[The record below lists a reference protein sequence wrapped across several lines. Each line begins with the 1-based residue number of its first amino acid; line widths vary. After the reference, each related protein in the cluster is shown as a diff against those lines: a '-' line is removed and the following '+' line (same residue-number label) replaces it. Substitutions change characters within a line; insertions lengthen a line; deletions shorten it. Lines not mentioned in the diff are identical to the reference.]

1 MLFLLCTIK
10 VPSFYY
16 LKLSYYCFVSPL
28 DLILLSS
35 ILSLAL
41 LDDEEPMLNEG
52 ILESILAKQTESVC
66 FNLLFDQTLMSYVH
80 LKEFLI
86 LAYFIRN
93 YWFARWTI
101 SKAYL
106 CLDQMYSLNYF
117 SFKHCYVFVMHYLQ
131 CFYK

>member
-41 LDDEEPMLNEG
+41 LDMKNLCWMKVSLNRY
-52 ILESILAKQTESVC
+52 LQNKLSLFV

-106 CLDQMYSLNYF
+106 CLDQMYSLNCF